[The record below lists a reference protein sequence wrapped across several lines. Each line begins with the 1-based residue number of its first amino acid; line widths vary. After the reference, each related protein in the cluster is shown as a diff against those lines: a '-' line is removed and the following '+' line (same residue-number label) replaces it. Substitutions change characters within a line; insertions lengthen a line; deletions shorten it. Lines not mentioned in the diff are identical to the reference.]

1 MAVERLQ
8 KVLARAGLGSRRTC
22 ERLIQEGRVSVNGE
36 VRDVMPVMVDPEID
50 RIEVDGEKIK
60 AATPKD
66 MYVLLNKPKG
76 IVCTVKDE
84 LGRQNILS
92 LLPTKLVNQYR
103 LFPVGR
109 LDKDSQGLVL
119 LTNDGELTK
128 RLTHPRHSVPR
139 IYRVTVN
146 GPVDGKLIERMTKG
160 IWLSDGKARAL
171 RVKILRRGRTNSV
184 LEVTLTE
191 GKNRQIRRMLAKCNL
206 SVKKLER
213 IGLGTLQLRGVG
225 QGKFRFLENSEI
237 KKLKTLV
244 NMQ

>member
-1 MAVERLQ
+1 MAKERLQ
-8 KVLARAGLGSRRTC
+8 KVLARAGLGSRRMC
-22 ERLIQEGRVSVNGE
+22 EKLITEGRVTVNGE
-36 VRDVMPVMVDPEID
+36 VRDSMPVMVDPQSD

-60 AATPKD
+60 ATAPKD

-84 LGRQNILS
+84 LGRRNILS
-92 LLPTKLVNQYR
+92 FLPTKLINQYR

-139 IYRVTVN
+139 TYRVAVN
-146 GPVDGKLIERMTKG
+146 GPVDGTLVERMTKG

-171 RVKILRRGRTNSV
+171 RVKIIKRGRTHSV
-184 LEVTLTE
+184 LEITLTE

-213 IGLGTLQLRGVG
+213 IGLGTLQLKGVG
-225 QGKFRFLENSEI
+225 EGKFRFLDNLEVKE
-237 KKLKTLV
+237 LKSLV

>member
-1 MAVERLQ
+1 MAIERLQ
-8 KVLARAGLGSRRTC
+8 KVLARAGIGSRRTC
-22 ERLIQEGRVSVNGE
+22 ERLIQEGRVTVNGE
-36 VRDVMPVMVDPEID
+36 VRDTMPVMVDPEVD

-60 AATPKD
+60 AKPLKET
-66 MYVLLNKPKG
+66 YVLLNKPKG

-84 LGRQNILS
+84 LGRNNILS
-92 LLPTKLVNQYR
+92 LLPDKLVRESR

-128 RLTHPRHSVPR
+128 RLTHPRHNVPR
-139 IYRVTVN
+139 IYKVTVN
-146 GPVDGKLIERMTKG
+146 GRADGKLVERMTKG

-171 RVKILRRGRTNSV
+171 RVKIIRRGTESSV
-184 LEVTLTE
+184 LEITLTE

-213 IGLGTLQLRGVG
+213 IGLGTLQLKGVG
-225 QGKFRFLENSEI
+225 QGKFRFLNTSEI
-237 KKLKTLV
+237 KKLKALV
-244 NMQ
+244 NML